1 MGEGWSPG
9 HRPEVFRDLSTPLGL
24 RGASRAEIVLEACLD
39 NRHIIGFS
47 FGYLYELT
55 SKDTNLGTCRCR
67 ADPRIQRGPSIA
79 LGFRRSARLFDSLPG
94 ICQGFRREGIRAQHG
109 RFSGGLCSRGTLASP
124 GVEPDEEAMI
134 GLMQRAVP
142 ESFLADAFA
151 VFEQMS
157 GFHPQEPHWYLPL
170 IGVDPARQGA
180 GHGTELM
187 RHALRRCDADHKLAY
202 LESSNPRNT
211 PFYERLGFERL
222 GVIQAG
228 TSPQIVPMLRKPR

>member
-1 MGEGWSPG
+1 MS
-9 HRPEVFRDLSTPLGL
+9 L
-24 RGASRAEIVLEACLD
+24 RLKIPTLEHAAAALTLA
-39 NRHIIGFS
+39 FS
-47 FGYLYELT
+47 
-55 SKDTNLGTCRCR
+55 
-67 ADPRIQRGPSIA
+67 ADPPSRWVFADPHDYLTHFPEFVRA
-79 LGFRRSARLFDSLPG
+79 LGGRAFEHNTADSL
-94 ICQGFRREGIRAQHG
+94 EGCAAVA
-109 RFSGGLCSRGTLASP
+109 LWLPP
-124 GVEPDEEAMI
+124 GVEPDEEAMN

>member
-1 MGEGWSPG
+1 MSL
-9 HRPEVFRDLSTPLGL
+9 RLKTPT
-24 RGASRAEIVLEACLD
+24 LEHATAALTLA
-39 NRHIIGFS
+39 FS
-47 FGYLYELT
+47 
-55 SKDTNLGTCRCR
+55 
-67 ADPRIQRGPSIA
+67 ADPPSRWVFSDPHDYLTRFPEFVRA
-79 LGFRRSARLFDSLPG
+79 FGGRAFEHNTADSL
-94 ICQGFRREGIRAQHG
+94 EGYAAVA
-109 RFSGGLCSRGTLASP
+109 LWLPP

-134 GLMQRAVP
+134 GLMQRAVL

-157 GFHPQEPHWYLPL
+157 NFHPQEPHWYLPL
-170 IGVDPARQGA
+170 IGVDPACQGA

-187 RHALRRCDADHKLAY
+187 RHALRRCDADHKPAY
-202 LESSNPRNT
+202 LESSNPRNI

>member
-1 MGEGWSPG
+1 
-9 HRPEVFRDLSTPLGL
+9 
-24 RGASRAEIVLEACLD
+24 
-39 NRHIIGFS
+39 
-47 FGYLYELT
+47 
-55 SKDTNLGTCRCR
+55 
-67 ADPRIQRGPSIA
+67 
-79 LGFRRSARLFDSLPG
+79 
-94 ICQGFRREGIRAQHG
+94 
-109 RFSGGLCSRGTLASP
+109 
-124 GVEPDEEAMI
+124 MI
-134 GLMQRAVP
+134 GLMKRAVP

-157 GFHPQEPHWYLPL
+157 NFHPQEPHWYLPL
-170 IGVDPARQGA
+170 IGVDPACQGA

-202 LESSNPRNT
+202 LESSNPRNI